1 MELALVLLVVF
12 VAIAFTY
19 TNGFHDTANAIATSI
34 ATKVMTPNQAII
46 ISTFFNLVG
55 ALMGVAVA
63 KTIGTGLVD
72 MGFINLTTVLCC
84 LLSAIAWNVLTW
96 WVGLPSSSSHAL
108 VGGLIG
114 AALASAGGN
123 WDAIIWYRHTGIDPV
138 THAAVELPFFKS
150 EGLWPKV
157 LAPMIIAPAAGLV
170 IGFGVMGLLYL
181 LFRAMRPRSVNYVS
195 ARLQWGT
202 AMWMSLEHGR
212 NDAQKNMGIIAL
224 ALVIATKAGY
234 LNGIPSW
241 LEWLRTPEFTVTM
254 WMKLVCAV
262 TIGLG
267 TAAGGW
273 KIIKT
278 MGSGMVR
285 LQPVNGLVAQGA
297 AAGIIGAATGM
308 GIPLSTTQVISSS
321 IMGVGASKRF
331 GAVKWLV
338 AERMLWAWIFTIP
351 ATAVVAFGFVWLLQ
365 KAGMAGH

>member
-1 MELALVLLVVF
+1 MALALVLFVVF

-19 TNGFHDTANAIATSI
+19 TNGFHDTANSIATSV
-34 ATKVMTPNQAII
+34 ATKVMTPNQAIV
-46 ISTFFNLVG
+46 ISTVFNLIG
-55 ALMGVAVA
+55 ALMGTAVA

-72 MGFINLTTVLCC
+72 MHFINLTTVLCC
-84 LLSAIAWNVLTW
+84 LLSAVTWNIVTW

-114 AALASAGGN
+114 AALASSFGN
-123 WDAIIWYRHTGIDPV
+123 WDAIIWYQHTITDASGA
-138 THAAVELPFFKS
+138 TVELPFFKS
-150 EGLWPKV
+150 NGLWPKV
-157 LAPMIIAPAAGLV
+157 LAPMLLAPLIGLTV
-170 IGFGVMGLLYL
+170 GFVAMGLLYL
-181 LFRAMRPRSVNYVS
+181 ICRGFRPRSVNFIS
-195 ARLQWGT
+195 ARLQWVT

-224 ALVIATKAGY
+224 ALVIATQSGA
-234 LNGIPSW
+234 LNGAPHW
-241 LEWLRTPEFTVTM
+241 LEWLKTPEFTITL

-285 LQPVNGLVAQGA
+285 LQPINGLVAQGT
-297 AAGIIGAATGM
+297 AAGIIGVATEL

-331 GAVKWLV
+331 GAVKWMV
-338 AERMLWAWIFTIP
+338 AEKMLWAWAFTIP
-351 ATAVVAFGFVWLLQ
+351 ATALLAFAFVWLFQ
-365 KAGMAGH
+365 RAGFGGL